1 MTSTPAQAPD
11 TTSDCAP
18 ETVAEAVQAVRY
30 ACAAFFATQGMAV
43 LAWWVM
49 LWQVPATR
57 AWFTPPGWPASTL
70 TAFRLP
76 DLALLAGGS
85 LLAGW
90 LSLRGRPAA
99 GAARWLVAGAMA
111 YGTLFCLGASLET
124 GGAWLSVGLM
134 TPGALASL
142 ALALIGS
149 LPADRI
155 VRPSDPGSAARHL
168 ARTLTQIVVVW
179 GVMLAVVPRAL
190 LEVDAAMGLPRLA
203 WPGQGT
209 AAVALFI
216 AFSTLGLW
224 AAFTFATRGDGTPL
238 PSHSPRRLV
247 VRGPYARVRNPMAVA
262 GLGQG
267 LSVALGAG
275 SWLLLVYVAAGC
287 LLWNYGIR
295 PSEERD
301 LLRRFGAPYEAYR
314 RHVRCWIPSPRP
326 YTGGADDAAGA
337 AWTPGLAKSQNS

>member
-1 MTSTPAQAPD
+1 MTSTLTELPETTPA
-11 TTSDCAP
+11 CAP
-18 ETVAEAVQAVRY
+18 ETVAEAVRSVRY
-30 ACAAFFATQGMAV
+30 ACAAFFATQGVAV

-49 LWQVPATR
+49 LWRIPSTR
-57 AWFTPPGWPASTL
+57 PWFTPPGWPASTL
-70 TAFRLP
+70 TAFRVP

-85 LLAGW
+85 LAAGW
-90 LSLRGRPAA
+90 LSLRAKPAA
-99 GAARWLVAGAMA
+99 GGARWLVAGAMA

-149 LPADRI
+149 LPADRL

-168 ARTLTQIVVVW
+168 ARTLTQIVVIW
-179 GVMLAVVPRAL
+179 TVMLAVVPRAL
-190 LEVDAAMGLPRLA
+190 LEVDAAAGLPRLA
-203 WPGQGT
+203 WPGQVT
-209 AAVALFI
+209 AAIVLFL

-238 PSHSPRRLV
+238 PSHAPRRLV

-267 LSVALGAG
+267 LAVALGAG
-275 SWLLLVYVAAGC
+275 SWLLLAYVAAGC
-287 LLWNYGIR
+287 LLWNYGVR

-301 LLRRFGAPYEAYR
+301 LLRRFGASYAEYQ
-314 RHVRCWIPSPRP
+314 RHVRCWVPSLRP
-326 YTGGADDAAGA
+326 YPPAAAPVRSTVSPSGA
-337 AWTPGLAKSQNS
+337 K

>member
-1 MTSTPAQAPD
+1 MTSPPTPESQ
-11 TTSDCAP
+11 DCAP
-18 ETVAEAVQAVRY
+18 ETAAEAVLAVRY
-30 ACAAFFATQGMAV
+30 ACTAFFGSQGVAV

-49 LWQVPATR
+49 LWQFPATR
-57 AWFTPPGWPASTL
+57 PWFTPPGWPASTL
-70 TAFRLP
+70 AAFRVP

-85 LLAGW
+85 LAAGW

-111 YGTLFCLGASLET
+111 YGTLYCLGASLET

-142 ALALIGS
+142 ALAYIGS
-149 LPADRI
+149 RPADRL
-155 VRPSDPGSAARHL
+155 VRPSDPGSAGRHM
-168 ARTLTQIVVVW
+168 ARTLTQIVVIW
-179 GVMLAVVPRAL
+179 GVMLGVVPRAL

-203 WPGQGT
+203 WRGQGM
-209 AAVALFI
+209 AAVALFL
-216 AFSTLGLW
+216 AFSALGLW

-238 PSHSPRRLV
+238 PSHAPRRLV
-247 VRGPYARVRNPMAVA
+247 VRGPYARVRNPMAVS

-267 LSVALGAG
+267 LAVALGAG
-275 SWLLLVYVAAGC
+275 SWLLLVYVAAGV

-301 LLRRFGAPYEAYR
+301 LLRRFGASYADYQ
-314 RHVRCWIPSPRP
+314 RHVRCWVPSLRP
-326 YTGGADDAAGA
+326 YAAQDAPGA
-337 AWTPGLAKSQNS
+337 AWMPGLTESRNS